1 MRVVRDCAR
10 PRRPE
15 AELPVGIPP
24 TAFQQVPIHNHRM
37 PIARNASLSGS
48 APDSSKTA
56 LLILDMISDFEFED
70 GTRICRA
77 ALSVAKPI
85 SKLKQRA
92 TRAGVPVI
100 YVNDNRG
107 RWRSDFAAQVRQSM
121 AESSRGAAIA
131 RLLAPGPVDYCI
143 LKPKHSAFYA
153 TVLGTLL
160 EHLGVSRLILTGV
173 TAHQCVLFTAND
185 AHVRDMEL
193 LIPRDCVA
201 SESQASAKLALRYFQ
216 DVLGVDVKVSAR
228 IQMPAPRKVG
238 RGPAAR
244 HAARKRAANRS

>member
-1 MRVVRDCAR
+1 
-10 PRRPE
+10 
-15 AELPVGIPP
+15 
-24 TAFQQVPIHNHRM
+24 M

-160 EHLGVSRLILTGV
+160 EHLGVSRLNAHRERSKALRRPARAAATAFTPGTATLTPPC
-173 TAHQCVLFTAND
+173 AFTAC
-185 AHVRDMEL
+185 A
-193 LIPRDCVA
+193 
-201 SESQASAKLALRYFQ
+201 ASARDSTPTVVSIDSSRTGTGRRIGRWRCGFAGSQRLHGVLDVEGFARLKIKPLRERAVSGEVHLHFVLA
-216 DVLGVDVKVSAR
+216 
-228 IQMPAPRKVG
+228 
-238 RGPAAR
+238 
-244 HAARKRAANRS
+244 

>member
-1 MRVVRDCAR
+1 
-10 PRRPE
+10 
-15 AELPVGIPP
+15 
-24 TAFQQVPIHNHRM
+24 M
-37 PIARNASLSGS
+37 PIAKNRSLSGS

-70 GTRICRA
+70 GARLCRA
-77 ALSVAKPI
+77 ALPVATRI

-92 TRAGVPVI
+92 ARAGVPVI

-107 RWRSDFAAQVRQSM
+107 RWRSDFAAHVRRAV
-121 AESSRGAAIA
+121 AEGSRGASVA
-131 RLLAPGPVDYCI
+131 RLLAPAPTDYCI

-160 EHLGVSRLILTGV
+160 EHLDVSRLILTGV

-185 AHVRDMEL
+185 AYVRDLEL
-193 LIPRDCVA
+193 FIPRDCMA
-201 SESQASAKLALRYFQ
+201 SESQAAAKLALQYFQ
-216 DVLGVDVKVSAR
+216 DVLGVDVRVSRR
-228 IQMPAPRKVG
+228 IQMTPPRKVG

-244 HAARKRAANRS
+244 HAARKRAAHRN